1 MMAHLIMR
9 LSASLRQLY
18 REARYFA
25 SRSKLILKTTATN
38 QAMHLAKTLVWCEV
52 LAISVAAFV
61 ALIVLVL
68 LTRKAA
74 LLSLVLGIALIAL
87 ELVIY
92 LVYDNAQTNLLA
104 IARLSTKEQLLRMVD
119 QHFQLSQLRKQCGLK
134 PKVL

>member
-38 QAMHLAKTLVWCEV
+38 QAMHLVKTLVWCEV
-52 LAISVAAFV
+52 LAISVAAFA

-119 QHFQLSQLRKQCGLK
+119 RHFQLSQLRKQCGLK

>member
-1 MMAHLIMR
+1 MAHLIMR

-38 QAMHLAKTLVWCEV
+38 QAMHLVKTLVWCEV
-52 LAISVAAFV
+52 LAISVAVFV

-119 QHFQLSQLRKQCGLK
+119 RHFQLSQLRKQCGLK

>member
-25 SRSKLILKTTATN
+25 NRSKLILKTTATN
-38 QAMHLAKTLVWCEV
+38 QAMHLVKTLVWCEV

-87 ELVIY
+87 EFVIY

-119 QHFQLSQLRKQCGLK
+119 RHFQLSQLRKQCGLK

>member
-1 MMAHLIMR
+1 MMARLIMR

-38 QAMHLAKTLVWCEV
+38 QAMHLVKTLVWCEV

-119 QHFQLSQLRKQCGLK
+119 RHFQLSQLRKQCGLK

>member
-9 LSASLRQLY
+9 LSASFRQLN
-18 REARYFA
+18 RETRYFT

-38 QAMHLAKTLVWCEV
+38 QAMHLVKTLVWCEV

-119 QHFQLSQLRKQCGLK
+119 RHFQLSQLRKQCGLK

>member
-1 MMAHLIMR
+1 
-9 LSASLRQLY
+9 
-18 REARYFA
+18 
-25 SRSKLILKTTATN
+25 
-38 QAMHLAKTLVWCEV
+38 MHLVKTLVWCEV
-52 LAISVAAFV
+52 LAISVAAFA

-119 QHFQLSQLRKQCGLK
+119 RHFQLSQLRKQCGLK

>member
-1 MMAHLIMR
+1 MARLIMR

-18 REARYFA
+18 REARYFT

-38 QAMHLAKTLVWCEV
+38 QAMHLVKTLVWCEV

-92 LVYDNAQTNLLA
+92 LVYDNAQTSLLA

-119 QHFQLSQLRKQCGLK
+119 RHFQLSQLRKQCGLK

>member
-1 MMAHLIMR
+1 MMARLIMR

-38 QAMHLAKTLVWCEV
+38 QAMHLVKTLVWCEV

-119 QHFQLSQLRKQCGLK
+119 RHFQLSQLRKQCGLK
-134 PKVL
+134 PKLL

>member
-38 QAMHLAKTLVWCEV
+38 QAMHLVKTLVWCEV

-119 QHFQLSQLRKQCGLK
+119 RHFQLSQLRKQCGLK

>member
-1 MMAHLIMR
+1 MMARLIMR

-38 QAMHLAKTLVWCEV
+38 QAMHLVKTLVWCEV

-104 IARLSTKEQLLRMVD
+104 IARLSTKDQLLRMVD
-119 QHFQLSQLRKQCGLK
+119 RHFQLSQLRKQCGLK

>member
-1 MMAHLIMR
+1 MMARLIMR

-38 QAMHLAKTLVWCEV
+38 QAMHLVKTLVWCEV
-52 LAISVAAFV
+52 LAISVAVFV

-92 LVYDNAQTNLLA
+92 LVYDNAQTSLLA

-119 QHFQLSQLRKQCGLK
+119 RHFQLSQLRKQCGLK

>member
-1 MMAHLIMR
+1 MMVHLIMR
-9 LSASLRQLY
+9 LSTSLRQLY

-25 SRSKLILKTTATN
+25 NRSKLILKTTATN
-38 QAMHLAKTLVWCEV
+38 QAMHLVKTLVWCEV

-74 LLSLVLGIALIAL
+74 LLSLVLGIALIAI

-119 QHFQLSQLRKQCGLK
+119 RHFQLSQLRKQCGLK

>member
-1 MMAHLIMR
+1 MMTRLIMR

-38 QAMHLAKTLVWCEV
+38 QAMHLVKTLVWCEV

-119 QHFQLSQLRKQCGLK
+119 RHFQLSQLRKQCGLK

>member
-38 QAMHLAKTLVWCEV
+38 QAMHLVKTLVWCEV

>member
-9 LSASLRQLY
+9 LSTSLRQLY

-38 QAMHLAKTLVWCEV
+38 QAMHLVKTLVWCEV
-52 LAISVAAFV
+52 LAISVAAFA

-119 QHFQLSQLRKQCGLK
+119 RHFQLSQLRKQCGLK

>member
-1 MMAHLIMR
+1 MMARLIMR

-38 QAMHLAKTLVWCEV
+38 QAMHLVKTLVWCEV

-92 LVYDNAQTNLLA
+92 LVYDNAQTSLLA

-119 QHFQLSQLRKQCGLK
+119 RHFQLSQLRKQCGLK

>member
-1 MMAHLIMR
+1 MARLIMR

-18 REARYFA
+18 REARYFT

-38 QAMHLAKTLVWCEV
+38 QAMHLVKTLVWCEV

-119 QHFQLSQLRKQCGLK
+119 RHFQLSQLRKQCGLK

>member
-9 LSASLRQLY
+9 LSASFRQLY

-38 QAMHLAKTLVWCEV
+38 QAMHLVKTLVWCEV

-119 QHFQLSQLRKQCGLK
+119 RHFQLSQLRKQCGLK

>member
-9 LSASLRQLY
+9 LSASFRQLY
-18 REARYFA
+18 RESRYFT

-38 QAMHLAKTLVWCEV
+38 QAMHLVKTLVWCEV

-119 QHFQLSQLRKQCGLK
+119 RHFQLSQLRKQCGLK

>member
-9 LSASLRQLY
+9 LSASFRQLY
-18 REARYFA
+18 RETRYFT

-38 QAMHLAKTLVWCEV
+38 QAMHLVKTLVWCEV

-119 QHFQLSQLRKQCGLK
+119 RHFQLSQLRKQCGLK

>member
-9 LSASLRQLY
+9 LSVSFRQLY
-18 REARYFA
+18 REARYFT

-38 QAMHLAKTLVWCEV
+38 QAMHLVKTLVWCEV

-92 LVYDNAQTNLLA
+92 LVYDNAQTSLLA

-119 QHFQLSQLRKQCGLK
+119 RHFQLSQLRKQCGLK